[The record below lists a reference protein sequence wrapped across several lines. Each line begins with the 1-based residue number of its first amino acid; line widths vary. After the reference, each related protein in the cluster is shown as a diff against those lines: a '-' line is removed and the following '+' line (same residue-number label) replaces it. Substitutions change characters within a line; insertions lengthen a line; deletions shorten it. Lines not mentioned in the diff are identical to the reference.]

1 LFHQN
6 PEPNMSPA
14 RFIAQVVQHRE
25 LAPDVFEK
33 TFRVL
38 EPADFR
44 YEAGNYASVKVA
56 DGKQPLV
63 FRAYTFASAPNESR
77 EFKLC
82 VKVFHDEKGEP
93 GRGGGYLHS
102 LKVGDKAEFFGPAG
116 EGSFVPK
123 LGETAPLLLFGTG
136 TGIAPLKALTEK
148 LTQEKSSRKITL
160 FLGVSYPEDIFYEEE
175 FGLLKQQNINFDYKI
190 AVSRPP
196 EGYAGFTGRLPAV
209 LDQIV
214 VDPQSE
220 VFICGSAV
228 SAKGIKDKL
237 LELGLPEENIDAEG
251 FGEV

>member
-1 LFHQN
+1 MPPIKFT
-6 PEPNMSPA
+6 
-14 RFIAQVVQHRE
+14 AQVLKHRD
-25 LAPDVFEK
+25 LAPEIFEK

-38 EPADFR
+38 EPVDFR

-63 FRAYTFASAPNESR
+63 FRAYTFASAPNANR

-82 VKVFHDEKGEP
+82 VKIFRDEKGEP

-123 LGETAPLLLFGTG
+123 LGDHAPLLLFGTG
-136 TGIAPLKALTEK
+136 TGIAPLKALAEK
-148 LTQEKSSRKITL
+148 LTQEKSPRKVTL
-160 FLGVSYPEDIFYEEE
+160 FLGVSYPQDIFYEEE
-175 FGLLKQQNINFDYKI
+175 FGLLKQQNPNFDYKI

-196 EGYAGFTGRLPAV
+196 EAYVGLTGRLPAV
-209 LDQIV
+209 LDQITI
-214 VDPQSE
+214 DPKSE
-220 VFICGSAV
+220 VFVCGSVA
-228 SAKGIKDKL
+228 SAKGVKDKL
-237 LELGLPEENIDAEG
+237 IELGVSAEQIDAEG